1 VDKRVVFLKLLTNV
15 VDNNGKLCV
24 SEVLSV
30 KTMVITVDR
39 NMDNK
44 KSYEQ
49 AVGILK
55 NSGVVAFPTETVY
68 GLGALATDEDAV
80 NKIFQA
86 KGRPSDNP
94 LIVHIGTK
102 EEVSKYAVGMT
113 KTAEMLMDAFWPGP
127 LTIVFER
134 IPGIIAPNVTPGV
147 STVGVRMPD
156 HPVALELLRKLKG
169 PLAAPSANRS
179 GKPSPT
185 EAKHVAEDLDGLIPL
200 ILDGGQTGI
209 GLESTVIDMTTTPPI
224 ILRPGGVTREM
235 IEDVIGP
242 VDVSANEATEEAPRS
257 PGMKYAH
264 YAPEA
269 PLFIIQSN
277 AESITNA
284 VAQLQ
289 AKNKKV
295 AVVGPDNFNVPSA
308 DWYFAIGASGDNEQ
322 MSASLYKALRDC
334 DLTDADVI
342 LATETDLSGVGTA
355 FMNRLLKA
363 SDGKRFII

>member
-1 VDKRVVFLKLLTNV
+1 MDKRAVFIKLLTII
-15 VDNNGKLCV
+15 VDNDDKLCV
-24 SEVLSV
+24 SEVLNM
-30 KTMVITVDR
+30 KTTVITVDKI
-39 NMDNK
+39 MDNK

-55 NSGVVAFPTETVY
+55 SSGVVAFPTETVY

-94 LIVHIGTK
+94 LIVHIGNK
-102 EEVSKYAVGMT
+102 DEVSKYAVGIT
-113 KTAEMLMDAFWPGP
+113 KAAEKLMSAFWPGP
-127 LTIVFER
+127 LTLVFER
-134 IPGIIAPNVTPGV
+134 VPDVIAPNVTPGV
-147 STVGVRMPD
+147 STVAIRVPD
-156 HPVALELLRKLKG
+156 HPVALELLQKLKG

-185 EAKHVAEDLDGLIPL
+185 EAKHVAEDLDGIIPL

-235 IEDVIGP
+235 IEKVIGD
-242 VDVSANEATEEAPRS
+242 VDVTTDEISVKTPRS

-269 PLFIIQSN
+269 PLFIIESN
-277 AESITNA
+277 AESIENA

-289 AKNKKV
+289 ADNKKV
-295 AVVGPDNFNVPSA
+295 AVVGPDNFKVPTA
-308 DWYFAIGASGDNEQ
+308 DWYFAIGSSGDNEK

-342 LATETDLSGVGTA
+342 LATETNLSGVGVA

-363 SDGKRFII
+363 SDGKRFNP